1 MLDVKYARTDVL
13 VRHTDGHTASQP
25 ARQAGRHTYIRTW
38 SYMCTDPHFVWHLN
52 LGFEIFWFPRTVG
65 TFQKRSNSVLKPC
78 NPNSKWS
85 FLNFALVGLFSC
97 SHFFAGNARNC
108 CFQRSGVARII
119 LIIVL
124 KLQRDFNRLSGSFGY
139 VMSVLASFHYS
150 LLEVTEEFG
159 QIWSGANR
167 KPSPNLEIACYL
179 SKKGRSLVEDGQR
192 RPVVLLYHVRVMP
205 FLNCGCMVGVSSSTL
220 AYSSDIF

>member
-1 MLDVKYARTDVL
+1 MIVHVHGPPFRLTLKFRLRDFLVPKNCGNFSKTLKFSPQAMQSQFKMIFLEFCARW
-13 VRHTDGHTASQP
+13 P
-25 ARQAGRHTYIRTW
+25 
-38 SYMCTDPHFVWHLN
+38 
-52 LGFEIFWFPRTVG
+52 
-65 TFQKRSNSVLKPC
+65 
-78 NPNSKWS
+78 
-85 FLNFALVGLFSC
+85 FSC

-192 RPVVLLYHVRVMP
+192 RPVVLLYHVRGMP